1 MVCVATARGARVY
14 VRPQPESDGGYA
26 QLAATPL
33 THAADALVL
42 HDACREIEVA
52 WIDAAVETIDEGV
65 PRFVSVLGVTLIPST
80 LAELIEAAGMIVRTE
95 LLSPHPVR
103 LGVFAGCALVVDDG
117 DSMFSLMGLA
127 STSDETAKVFERVTP
142 IAAPKPK
149 LGVVK
154 GGAR

>member
-1 MVCVATARGARVY
+1 MVCVAI
-14 VRPQPESDGGYA
+14 VRGGYA

-33 THAADALVL
+33 THAADALEL
-42 HDACREIEVA
+42 HETCREIE
-52 WIDAAVETIDEGV
+52 DAYLDTQVTNPDEV
-65 PRFVSVLGVTLIPST
+65 LPRCVSVLGVTLFAST

-95 LLSPHPVR
+95 LLNPHPVR

-117 DSMFSLMGLA
+117 ESMFSLMGLA
-127 STSDETAKVFERVTP
+127 STSGETAKVFEQVTP